1 MHLCAMSVDIHTS
14 AHMYMSANTNTLIC
28 IRTGPYG
35 NIHLQIELVPH
46 PLLAWE
52 YTQTA
57 SNPVDFLSLTFVA
70 D

>member
-1 MHLCAMSVDIHTS
+1 MHLCAMSVDIRKCTHV
-14 AHMYMSANTNTLIC
+14 HECKYKYIIC